1 LFLITKSLKIYYQK
15 KSNGIYYFEQLSW
28 PAPEFEVFNY
38 KELPLDWNSHQN
50 LEYIESIIKNLEMPK
65 RFGEAILKEYIK
77 NLGVSSTLKN
87 SLAQKIGS
95 IISDSNMDLEI
106 QLQLLDVIIN
116 FQIQYIMDPSIQ
128 TFILSK

>member
-1 LFLITKSLKIYYQK
+1 
-15 KSNGIYYFEQLSW
+15 
-28 PAPEFEVFNY
+28 
-38 KELPLDWNSHQN
+38 
-50 LEYIESIIKNLEMPK
+50 MPK